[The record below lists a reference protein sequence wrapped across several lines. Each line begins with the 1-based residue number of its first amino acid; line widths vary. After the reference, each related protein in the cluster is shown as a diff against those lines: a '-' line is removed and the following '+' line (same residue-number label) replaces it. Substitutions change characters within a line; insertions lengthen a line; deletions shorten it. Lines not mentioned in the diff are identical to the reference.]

1 MTKREFLNEL
11 EKKLSGLP
19 QKDVTERLAFYG
31 EMIDDRMEEGLSEE
45 QAVRGI
51 GSAEEIAT
59 EIMADM
65 PLTKIA
71 KERFKKR
78 RRLGIWEIVLL
89 ALGFPI
95 WFSLGIALLSVIFS
109 VYVCLWSVIV
119 SFWAVFVSFCASAI
133 GMTAA
138 GIFSLCIGRGLVG
151 VTLIGAGIFL
161 AGLAVF
167 LFFGCKAVTK
177 GIIWITKKMA
187 LGIKR
192 CFVKKEARYE

>member
-1 MTKREFLNEL
+1 MTKREFLNVL

-45 QAVRGI
+45 QAVMEI
-51 GSAEEIAT
+51 GSAEEIAA
-59 EIMADM
+59 EIIADT
-65 PLTKIA
+65 PFAKIA
-71 KERFKKR
+71 KERLGRR
-78 RRLGIWEIVLL
+78 RRLGVWEIVLL

-138 GIFSLCIGRGLVG
+138 GIFSLCIGRGLVA
-151 VTLIGAGIFL
+151 VVMTGAGIFL
-161 AGLAVF
+161 AGLAIF
-167 LFFGCKAVTK
+167 TFFGCKTVTK
-177 GIIWITKKMA
+177 GVIWLTKKMA

>member
-1 MTKREFLNEL
+1 MTKREFLNVL

-19 QKDVTERLAFYG
+19 QKDVAERVGFYG
-31 EMIDDRMEEGLSEE
+31 EMIDDRIEEGLSEE
-45 QAVRGI
+45 QAVMEI
-51 GSAEEIAT
+51 GSAEEIAA

-138 GIFSLCIGRGLVG
+138 GIFSLCIGRGLVAVV
-151 VTLIGAGIFL
+151 VTGAGIFC
-161 AGLAVF
+161 AGLAIF
-167 LFFGCKAVTK
+167 MFFGCKTVAK
-177 GIIWITKKMA
+177 GIVWITKKMA

>member
-1 MTKREFLNEL
+1 MCKKEFLDTLRDRLKGIPAVEA
-11 EKKLSGLP
+11 
-19 QKDVTERLAFYG
+19 DERLAFYG

-45 QAVRGI
+45 QAVMEI
-51 GSAEEIAT
+51 GSAEEIAA

-138 GIFSLCIGRGLVG
+138 GIFSLCIGRGLVAVV
-151 VTLIGAGIFL
+151 VTGAGIFC
-161 AGLAVF
+161 AGLAIF
-167 LFFGCKAVTK
+167 TFFGCKAVTK
-177 GIIWITKKMA
+177 GVIWLTKKMA